1 MQDLSTSSDEV
12 INFSPTIA
20 IVAGEISGD
29 ELGGPLAS
37 ELKQLYPNAKLVGVV
52 GDKML
57 AAGVEQ
63 LHNIDQL
70 SVMGLFEILR
80 HLPRILKLR
89 KSLVS
94 QLEALNIDMYIGID
108 APEFNLGIEEKL
120 KKQGIK
126 TVHYAS
132 PSVWA
137 WRQNRVFK
145 IKRAVDLMLAFLPFE
160 KQFYDKF
167 NVPCRLIGHNLADQI
182 EVDVDKKAYK
192 AKLALNKTTLAIL
205 PGSRMSEVTRLAP
218 VFLETANNL
227 VKSYDLEVVVACAN
241 YGIYEYVSKL
251 ALKITPDLEL
261 KIILS
266 NTRDILKA
274 ADVCL
279 ISSGTATLEAM
290 LCKTPMVVGYKMS
303 ELTYKIAKKIVK
315 TKFVSLPNLLAGQEL
330 VPELLQQDCNP
341 HKLSAAIFNI
351 LDKNKIEQQQCR
363 LAKFIEIHK
372 QIKQDAD
379 KQAARAVADLL
390 QLNQGKL

>member
-12 INFSPTIA
+12 IDFSPTIA
-20 IVAGEISGD
+20 IIAGEISGD

-341 HKLSAAIFNI
+341 HKLSAAIFDI

>member
-1 MQDLSTSSDEV
+1 MQDLSTSSDEM
-12 INFSPTIA
+12 IDFSPTIA

-37 ELKQLYPNAKLVGVV
+37 ELKQLYPTAKLVGVV

-251 ALKITPDLEL
+251 ALKITPNLEL

>member
-12 INFSPTIA
+12 IDFSPTIA

>member
-1 MQDLSTSSDEV
+1 MQDLSTSSDEM
-12 INFSPTIA
+12 IDFSPTIA

-192 AKLALNKTTLAIL
+192 VKLALNKTTLAIL

-251 ALKITPDLEL
+251 ALKITPNLEL